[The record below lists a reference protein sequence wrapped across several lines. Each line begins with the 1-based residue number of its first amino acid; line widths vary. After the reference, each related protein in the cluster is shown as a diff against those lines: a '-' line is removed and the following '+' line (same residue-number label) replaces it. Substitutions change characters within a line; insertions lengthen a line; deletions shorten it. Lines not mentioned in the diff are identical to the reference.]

1 MKKTLF
7 LILLTLGGFSMA
19 QTLKPIRQTE
29 GISEYQEPNG
39 LSVLLFPDPSQSTVT
54 VNITY
59 KVGSRHEGRGETGMA
74 HLLEHMLFKGT
85 PKFPDAKGILQD
97 KGAFFNATTWFDRT
111 NYFETMPA
119 SDENLKFGLQF
130 EADRMINA
138 WVRKQDLDS
147 EMTVV
152 RNEFE
157 IGENDPINVLHDQ
170 MLSASFRWHNYGKS
184 TIGNRSDIE
193 RVPVENL
200 KTFYQKYYQPDN
212 AVLIIAGKFDSTKA
226 LTWVNEYFGK
236 IPKPT
241 RVLDKT
247 YTEEP
252 AQDGSRLV
260 KLMRTGEV
268 AAAGVSYHVP
278 AGSNSDFAAIRV
290 LTEVL
295 AQEPGG
301 YLYDQL
307 VKTGKASEMFG
318 MVYQLAEPGALMVFA
333 KPVKQDQVYVLKD
346 ELIGDVENKQSEA
359 INQEAFD
366 RAKVRL
372 LKNYKLAAADS
383 KKLAL
388 GLSESIAQGDYRL
401 YFWGRDQVKKV
412 TLDDV
417 KRVAKKYLIES
428 NRTAGVFVPTEK
440 PVRAEIPKTPN
451 VEAMLEKYVGTEDL
465 AQGDSFEATP
475 ENIDKSTQRLTL
487 DNNVKAALL
496 PKKTRGDV
504 VKASFILR
512 YGTEQALTGHLEAL
526 ALLPQLMMRGTEKK
540 NFQQIQDQLDALQS
554 TLRMGGAPGKTVIDV
569 TSDKDNIVRVIAL
582 LGEILKTPALS
593 EAEFEIVRK
602 KELAELE
609 ESLLDPKTLGF
620 NELERLQNPWPKTS
634 IHYVPTIEE
643 RIEHIKALKLAD
655 IKKLY
660 QEFYGANHL
669 ELAVVGSFDVEAV
682 KAELNKHFGAWK
694 SGQPFARVTKPYKP
708 VTAEMKVLKTPDK
721 QMALLAL
728 GTNLPVQ
735 DTTEDYPA
743 MRIGAYVL
751 GEGMK
756 SRIWHRLRE
765 HGGLSYG
772 AGSWLEASKHEP
784 NATLGMYAMA
794 ASDNADKALKA
805 LQEEYKK
812 WAQKGIT
819 DDELKESKM
828 SFKSTLDNLL
838 ANDSYVVSTLS
849 SNLELDRTF
858 DFQAKLLKNI
868 EKLSVQD
875 VQAALNQYVAPAQLA
890 EVKAGDFKN

>member
-1 MKKTLF
+1 MKRIFF
-7 LILLTLGGFSMA
+7 LTFLTIGGFSMA
-19 QTLKPIRQTE
+19 STLKPIRHFE
-29 GISEYQEPNG
+29 GISEYKLPNG
-39 LSVLLFPDPSQSTVT
+39 LSFLLFPDPSQSTVT
-54 VNITY
+54 VNLTI

-85 PKFPDAKGILQD
+85 PTFPDAKGILQT
-97 KGAFFNATTWFDRT
+97 KGAFFNATTWYDRT

-119 SDENLKFGLQF
+119 TDDNLKFGLQF
-130 EADRMINA
+130 EADRMMNA
-138 WVRKQDLDS
+138 WIRQSDLDS

-157 IGENDPINVLHDQ
+157 IGENDPISVLHDQ

-193 RVPVENL
+193 RVPVASL

-212 AVLIIAGKFDSTKA
+212 AVLIIAGKFDHHKA
-226 LTWVNEYFGK
+226 MGWIEEYFGK
-236 IPKPT
+236 ITKPT
-241 RVLDKT
+241 RDLDRT

-268 AAAGVSYHVP
+268 AVAGVSYHVP
-278 AGSNSDFAAIRV
+278 AGSHEDFAAIRILV
-290 LTEVL
+290 EVL

-301 YLYDQL
+301 FLYDQL

-318 MVYQLAEPGALMVFA
+318 MVYQLAEPGALMIFA
-333 KPVKQDQVYVLKD
+333 KPVKQDQVFILKD
-346 ELIGDVENKQSEA
+346 ELIADVETKQVQA
-359 INQEAFD
+359 ITQEAVD
-366 RAKVRL
+366 RAKVKM
-372 LKNYKLAAADS
+372 LKNYKLAATDS

-388 GLSESIAQGDYRL
+388 GLSESISQGDYRL

-412 TLDDV
+412 KLEDV
-417 KRVAKKYLIES
+417 KRVAQKYLIES

-440 PVRAEIPKTPN
+440 PVRAEIPATPD
-451 VEAMLEKYVGTEDL
+451 VTAMLESYVGTEDL
-465 AQGDSFEATP
+465 AQGEDFAATP
-475 ENIDKSTQRLTL
+475 ENIDKSTQRLKL
-487 DNNVKAALL
+487 DNHIKVAFL
-496 PKKTRGDV
+496 PKKTRGNV

-512 YGTEQALTGHLEAL
+512 YGTEKALTGYSEAL
-526 ALLPQLMMRGTEKK
+526 SFLPHLLMRGTEKK
-540 NFQQIQDQLDALQS
+540 NFQQIQDELDALQS
-554 TLRMGGAPGKTVIDV
+554 TLRMGGAPGKTAIDM
-569 TSDKDNIVRVIAL
+569 TSDKDNLVRLIGLTA
-582 LGEILKTPALS
+582 EILKTPAFS

-634 IHYVPTIEE
+634 IHYVPTVPE
-643 RIEHIKALKLAD
+643 RIAQVKALKLSD

-660 QEFYGANHL
+660 RDFYGASNL
-669 ELAVVGSFDVEAV
+669 ELAIVGSFDVDAV
-682 KAELNKHFGAWK
+682 KAELNKHFGNWK
-694 SGQPFARVTKPYKP
+694 SSQPFVRITKPYKP
-708 VTAEMKVLKTPDK
+708 VVSERKVIKTPDK

-728 GTNLPVQ
+728 GTNLPLQ
-735 DTTEDYPA
+735 DTTANYPA

-751 GEGMK
+751 GESMK

-784 NATLGMYAMA
+784 SAVLGMYAMA

-805 LQEEYKK
+805 LQEEYEK
-812 WAQKGIT
+812 WAKKGIT
-819 DDELKESKM
+819 ADELKDSKV
-828 SFKSTLDNLL
+828 SFKSMLDNLL
-838 ANDSYVVSTLS
+838 SNDSYVVSTLS

-858 DFQAKLLKNI
+858 DFQAKLIKNI
-868 EKLSVQD
+868 EKLSLED

-890 EVKAGDFKN
+890 EVKAGDFK

>member
-1 MKKTLF
+1 MKKIFF
-7 LILLTLGGFSMA
+7 LTFLTLGGFSMA
-19 QTLKPIRQTE
+19 STLKPIRKIE
-29 GISEYQEPNG
+29 GISEYKLPNG
-39 LSVLLFPDPSQSTVT
+39 MSVLLFPDLSQSTVT
-54 VNITY
+54 VNLTY
-59 KVGSRHEGRGETGMA
+59 MVGSRHEGRGETGMA

-85 PKFPDAKGILQD
+85 PKFPDSKGMLQE
-97 KGAFFNATTWFDRT
+97 KGAFFNATTWYDRT

-119 SDENLKFGLQF
+119 SEDNLKFGLQF
-130 EADRMINA
+130 EADRMINS
-138 WVRKQDLDS
+138 WIRKEDLAS

-157 IGENDPINVLHDQ
+157 IGENDPVSVLHDQ

-200 KTFYQKYYQPDN
+200 KAFYQKYYQPDN
-212 AVLIIAGKFDSTKA
+212 AILIIAGKFEDDKA
-226 LTWVNEYFGK
+226 LSLVEEYFGK
-236 IPKPT
+236 IPKPS
-241 RVLDKT
+241 RILDKT

-278 AGSNSDFAAIRV
+278 AGSHADFAAIRILV
-290 LTEVL
+290 EVL

-301 YLYDQL
+301 FLYDQL

-318 MVYQLAEPGALMVFA
+318 MVYQLAEPGALMIFA

-346 ELIGDVENKQSEA
+346 ELISDVEDKQAKFITGEVV
-359 INQEAFD
+359 E
-366 RAKVRL
+366 RAKTRL
-372 LKNYKLAAADS
+372 LKNYKLAASDS

-388 GLSESIAQGDYRL
+388 GLSESISQGDYRL

-428 NRTAGVFVPTEK
+428 NRTAGVFVPTGK
-440 PVRAEIPKTPN
+440 PVRAEIPATPD
-451 VEAMLEKYVGTEDL
+451 VVSMLEHYTGGEDL
-465 AQGDSFEATP
+465 AQGDGFEATA
-475 ENIDKSTQRLTL
+475 ENIDKNTKLVTL
-487 DNNVKAALL
+487 DNHIKVALL
-496 PKKTRGDV
+496 SKKTRGDV
-504 VKASFILR
+504 VKANFILR
-512 YGTEQALTGHLEAL
+512 YGTEQALTSHSEAL
-526 ALLPQLMMRGTEKK
+526 SLLPQLMMRGTQKK

-554 TLRMGGAPGKTVIDV
+554 TLRMGGAPGKTVVDI
-569 TSDKDNIVRVIAL
+569 TSDKDNIVKLIGFAA
-582 LGEILKTPALS
+582 EILKTPALN
-593 EAEFEIVRK
+593 EAEFEIIRK

-643 RIEHIKALKLAD
+643 RIASLKVLKLSELKD
-655 IKKLY
+655 LY
-660 QEFYGANHL
+660 QKFYGANYL
-669 ELAVVGSFDVEAV
+669 EVAVVGSFEVESM
-682 KAELNKHFGAWK
+682 KTELNKNFGSWK
-694 SGQPFARVTKPYKP
+694 SKEPFVRITKPYKS
-708 VTAEMKVLKTPDK
+708 VTATVKVVKTPDK

-735 DTTEDYPA
+735 DTTANYPA
-743 MRIGAYVL
+743 LRIGAYVL
-751 GEGMK
+751 GESMK

-784 NATLGMYAMA
+784 NAALGMYAMA

-805 LQEEYKK
+805 LSEEYEK
-812 WAQKGIT
+812 WAHKGIT
-819 DDELKESKM
+819 SSELEESKV
-828 SFKSTLDNLL
+828 SFKSMIDNMLS
-838 ANDSYVVSTLS
+838 NDSYLVSTLC
-849 SNLELDRTF
+849 SNLELGRTF
-858 DFQAKLLKNI
+858 DFQAKLIKSI
-868 EKLSVQD
+868 EKLSVSD
-875 VQAALNQYVAPAQLA
+875 VQAALKEYVIPAQLA
-890 EVKAGDFKN
+890 EVKAGDFK